1 MFEKNLESVFKNIQ
15 NQNKTNPQKTL
26 TKEQFQ

>member
-15 NQNKTNPQKTL
+15 IQNKTNPLKTL